1 MPSLFKG
8 QEGTV
13 ADFNLDWRLTEDPNV
28 LSGGMEAR
36 MVGEFLY
43 GDYSC
48 DLAPDDFEFLND
60 VVYSQLVMT
69 ESAASCM
76 CNAVAES
83 PIGKLNLNQEKTN
96 QLFNVTDIKTDTT
109 SIAAHI
115 PLF

>member
-1 MPSLFKG
+1 
-8 QEGTV
+8 
-13 ADFNLDWRLTEDPNV
+13 
-28 LSGGMEAR
+28 MEAR

-48 DLAPDDFEFLND
+48 DLAPDGFEFLD
-60 VVYSQLVMT
+60 GISVYSQAVMT

-76 CNAVAES
+76 CNAIAES